1 MIKIKKM
8 ETRNYKV
15 PMEIIIEISK
25 SFQEFGI
32 SAELNGGDDESG
44 NVYLKINLDPKS
56 PIHQQVRKNTER
68 MIQTFLDY
76 RYGGDEN
83 SDFQKEAA

>member
-1 MIKIKKM
+1 M

-32 SAELNGGDDESG
+32 RAELNGGDDESG
-44 NVYLKINLDPKS
+44 EVYLKINFDPKS
-56 PIHQQVRKNTER
+56 SAHQQVRKNAER
-68 MIQTFLDY
+68 MIQTFLEY

-83 SDFQKEAA
+83 YDVQKEAA

>member
-1 MIKIKKM
+1 M
-8 ETRNYKV
+8 ETKNYKV
-15 PMEIIIEISK
+15 PMEIIIEVSK

-44 NVYLKINLDPKS
+44 NVYLKVNLDPKS
-56 PIHQQVRKNTER
+56 PIHQQVRKNTEC
-68 MIQTFLDY
+68 MIQSFLEY
-76 RYGGDEN
+76 RYSDTEN